1 METPF
6 CGRKHCTNLM
16 ERNILLFFTF
26 KANFVCCCCCC
37 CLHIHIEYAA
47 CLLVCSQFVY
57 VLSHIL
63 CIFLILA
70 LLLFALT
77 TPRVFV
83 RLLDLISR
91 QSHDLLLLLGRYY
104 EYIEKIAQSFS
115 FLVVVVVVAF
125 VRLPLFLRSV
135 SIEEKKTL
143 TKETL
148 LSM

>member
-1 METPF
+1 M
-6 CGRKHCTNLM
+6 
-16 ERNILLFFTF
+16 
-26 KANFVCCCCCC
+26 
-37 CLHIHIEYAA
+37 
-47 CLLVCSQFVY
+47 Y

-115 FLVVVVVVAF
+115 FLVFVVVAF